1 MGEKNRLVLT
11 KENLINI
18 ISNKCKDDYV
28 STRDLFKLIDECT
41 DEDGIISRRRLVK
54 SVKNSHTKSVA
65 RDIYNLLENSIF
77 DSLHSVNS
85 EQDVSIRLFEGI
97 SLDCEYIP
105 EKMKKNNLT
114 GKMIFVESKI
124 KPRFNITRNYCEK
137 LNSNR

>member
-41 DEDGIISRRRLVK
+41 DEDGIISRRRLIK
-54 SVKNSHTKSVA
+54 SVKNSNTKSVI

-77 DSLHSVNS
+77 DYLHSVNS

-105 EKMKKNNLT
+105 EKKKKNNLT
-114 GKMIFVESKI
+114 GKMIFVESKV